1 MATIIT
7 AAQLRAVLGVNV
19 SVYSDAQLNEIIETA
34 EQTCLPMLTAHTIA
48 VEKYE
53 LKDNVATFFTVR
65 PHFFSV
71 GQSVITTGLPSPFNA
86 TNTLTHAGEYWF
98 KAAITNADIALRWSI
113 PNGVATLSGKS
124 AFDIYTGNST
134 VETAIYALS
143 TDILQSR
150 KAAGGQIES
159 IDGTISPYRMGVGI
173 FNRVK
178 GILGSY
184 LDTDAMVD

>member
-7 AAQLRAVLGVNV
+7 ASQLRLVLGVNV
-19 SVYSDAQLNEIIETA
+19 SLYSDAQLNEIIETA
-34 EQTCLPMLTAHTIA
+34 EQACLPMLTSHTIGI
-48 VEKYE
+48 EKYKLE
-53 LKDNVATFFTVR
+53 DNVATFYTTR
-65 PHFFSV
+65 PHYFSV

-86 TNTLTHAGEYWF
+86 TNDLTHVGEYWF
-98 KAAITNADIALRWSI
+98 KAAITGANVKIRWSI

-124 AFDIYTGNST
+124 AIDIYTGNAS